1 VTEQIPGVPGELA
14 AGSYVAGY
22 RIEER
27 IGQGG
32 MAAVFRAYDQQL
44 DRLVALKV
52 LAPALAND
60 EAFRQRFIR
69 ESRAAAAVDD
79 PHIIPVFAAGESQGV
94 LFIAM
99 RLVRGGDVRSLID
112 RIGPLPAARAAE
124 IISQT
129 ASALDAA
136 HARGLVHRDVK
147 PANMLL
153 EASQTAGRPDHV
165 YLSDFGLTKASLAVT
180 GLTSTGQFL
189 GTLDYIAP
197 EQIEGRPVDGRTDQY
212 ALACAAFELLS
223 GEPPFRRPDS
233 VAVMYAQLHEPPP
246 ALRLRRPELPGGI
259 DEIMARALAKTPAD
273 RFVSCRDFAA
283 ALGLV
288 LGLGAASRES
298 SPRDAH
304 PRTEIAGPV
313 APGPVAPAR
322 PARSAGPAAGDP
334 AQVGAGHTQAAGYS
348 AAEPPAA
355 AEPAAAEPP
364 AAAAPSAAPAAQ
376 PTLAPSPGTRSEQAA
391 PEPAWPATAQQTG
404 QTAPVSAAAPDDY
417 AHLWRGDGPGA
428 GQAAFAGG
436 PAAPL
441 ASRRSWLRSPL
452 LVGGVCVVVLLAGGV
467 AYALSRHGHGPGL
480 GSKDAGKGIPA
491 SSLSLPGC
499 TTRTAQATTTTSVT
513 SAKVSTGGNPF
524 GVAVT
529 PDGKYSFVSTGNAV
543 QVLRDTGALAPALV
557 RAITV
562 RHVGKGLTLTPDGQF
577 LLAAEGSGAVVIN
590 VAEAVE
596 GAADPVFGTLT
607 SPSGSGAFDVLI
619 SADRDFAFV
628 TLQNSAKM
636 AVYNLRAALTQGISA
651 SDFIGYVPLG
661 TQPVGMSSDGTW
673 LYVANLGG
681 TLSIVNLRKAEQDP
695 AHSVFATAPAGCGTA
710 RTLLSADD
718 SVLWVTARQSD
729 ELLAFSTLRLRTSP
743 RHALVARVMVGEA
756 PLGEALVDGGA
767 KIVIADSNLNGLTG
781 AMANLAVVDVARA
794 LAGKPA
800 LLGYVATGL
809 LPRAVAAEPGGMTLL
824 VSDQKSGE
832 LQALRIADL
841 P

>member
-1 VTEQIPGVPGELA
+1 VTEQMPGVPGELT

-52 LAPALAND
+52 LAPALADD

-112 RIGPLPAARAAE
+112 RVGPLPAGRAAE

-153 EASQTAGRPDHV
+153 EASQTADRPDHV

-246 ALRLRRPELPGGI
+246 ALRRRRPDLPDGI
-259 DEIMARALAKTPAD
+259 DEIMGRALAKTPAD

-283 ALGLV
+283 ALRTV

-304 PRTEIAGPV
+304 PRTEIASPAV
-313 APGPVAPAR
+313 PGPVAPAR
-322 PARSAGPAAGDP
+322 PVSSAGPAGGDP
-334 AQVGAGHTQAAGYS
+334 SQVGAGHTQAAGYS
-348 AAEPPAA
+348 AADPPAA
-355 AEPAAAEPP
+355 ADPP
-364 AAAAPSAAPAAQ
+364 VAAAPSATPAAQ
-376 PTLAPSPGTRSEQAA
+376 PTLAPSAGARPEQAT
-391 PEPAWPATAQQTG
+391 PEPGWPGTAQQTG
-404 QTAPVSAAAPDDY
+404 QTAPVSAGAPDDY
-417 AHLWRGDGPGA
+417 ADLWRGERPGA

-436 PAAPL
+436 PAAPV
-441 ASRRSWLRSPL
+441 ASRRSRLRSPL

-467 AYALSRHGHGPGL
+467 AYALSRHGHGHGP
-480 GSKDAGKGIPA
+480 GSKDAGTKIPV

-513 SAKVSTGGNPF
+513 SATVSTGGNPF

-562 RHVGKGLTLTPDGQF
+562 QHVGKGLTLTPDGQF

-607 SPSGSGAFDVLI
+607 GPSGSGAFDVLI

-636 AVYNLRAALTQGISA
+636 AVYNLKAALTRGISA

-681 TLSIVNLRKAEQDP
+681 TLSVVNLRKAEQDP
-695 AHSVFATAPAGCGTA
+695 AHSVFATVPAGCGAA

-729 ELLAFSTLRLRTSP
+729 ELLAFSTARLRTDQH
-743 RHALVARVMVGEA
+743 HALIARVLVGEV

-767 KIVIADSNLNGLTG
+767 KIVIADSNLNGLSG
-781 AMANLAVVDVARA
+781 AVANLAVVDVARA

-809 LPRAVAAEPGGMTLL
+809 LPRAVVAEPGGMTLL